1 MKLLFH
7 YPVLNVGG
15 AEMSTL
21 RLLRA
26 LADRGHEIT
35 LVLTVGGGLLEGEVD
50 PRVQIIRLRSRSYGQ
65 RFISARG
72 AWERFR
78 QLPDLAAYCLTRAWG
93 GIRMLALLM
102 SKYDAAATLLQG
114 TSTLLMRRFVRARV
128 KGRWIRSDLRGADS
142 SGALARRIATESGD
156 IDCYICVS
164 RIARESLV
172 ALVPEA
178 AARAFVV
185 HNILDSERMRS
196 QGQGEGDPYPLPRKR
211 TRVLTVCRLNDR
223 AKGLLRMVRVHHAL
237 AARGY
242 DFDWFVVG
250 DGPDRE
256 RVAAAVRSSGLQ
268 ERFHLVGGASNPF
281 PYYRYADLVAML
293 SNYEGLCGAVN
304 EAKVMGKP
312 LLATEVSGI
321 REQIEHGRNGWVVA
335 NDEASIIEGLA
346 LLLDDDDLRAGL
358 TNDYLP
364 PALLDDEAK
373 LEALEALL
381 SRGCRA

>member
-211 TRVLTVCRLNDR
+211 TRVLTVCCLNDR

-281 PYYRYADLVAML
+281 PYYRYADLLAML